1 MKKRIAAVLSAL
13 LLLAL
18 LAPLSLASGGV
29 SVSTGSLKIKKGSSA
44 TFTVKAS
51 NAAGKISIS
60 SSDTGVATVS
70 ESSVWLE
77 NSSVTV
83 TVKGVANGSCRIT
96 VKCVDVATFDEE
108 PISSSYTVKV
118 TVYTPETTSEKPRT
132 SETTSEKP
140 RTSEPQKPA
149 AEKKSGNADLKA
161 LSPVGFEMTEAFS
174 PDVKSYTAY
183 APEGIEKAEF
193 SFETDSPKAKAVL
206 SGETLEEG
214 WNDVKILVTA
224 ENGDTKTYTVRV
236 YRPET
241 PTDFY
246 AFRGKE
252 LGKVKNV
259 DLVALEGYAPDEE
272 LVFRPEEGEGPAV
285 LYLAE
290 PESGNTDFYLFDEKE
305 NAVVAPFRVIRAGDS
320 VRYPADASE
329 EDPPADPSL
338 LSLESADWEET
349 GFAVWRWRD
358 PAMKDFSIWVLRDGE
373 GNAGFYRL
381 DEKEKTWQRYVPEP
395 VPEPPAPEEEPP
407 EETGTEEENA
417 GEGAPETGGE
427 LPPPETGRE
436 PPENAEEKTDPRL
449 IWASAAAGGGG
460 LLALIFLALWIRSE
474 KKRGKSEKTPE
485 A

>member
-1 MKKRIAAVLSAL
+1 M
-13 LLLAL
+13 
-18 LAPLSLASGGV
+18 
-29 SVSTGSLKIKKGSSA
+29 SVSTGSLKIKKGGSA
-44 TFTVKAS
+44 SFTVKAS

-60 SSDTGVATVS
+60 SSDTGVATAS
-70 ESSVWLE
+70 ESSVWLD

-96 VKCVDVATFDEE
+96 VKCVDVATYDEE
-108 PISSSYTVKV
+108 TVSSSYTVKI
-118 TVYTPETTSEKPRT
+118 TVYTPETTSEKPHS
-132 SETTSEKP
+132 SEPTSEKP
-140 RTSEPQKPA
+140 RSSEPKKPA
-149 AEKKSGNADLKA
+149 PEKKSGNADLKA

-174 PDVKSYTAY
+174 PDVTSYTAY

-193 SFETDSPKAKAVL
+193 SFETDSAKAKAAL
-206 SGETLEEG
+206 SGEALEEG

-224 ENGDTKTYTVRV
+224 ENGDTKTYVVRV

-241 PTDFY
+241 PTEFY
-246 AFRGKE
+246 SFRGRE

-259 DLVALEGYAPDEE
+259 DLVSLEGFAPDEE

-285 LYLAE
+285 LYLVE

-305 NAVVAPFRVIRAGDS
+305 DAVVAPFRVIRAGDS
-320 VRYPADASE
+320 LRYPADASE
-329 EDPPADPSL
+329 EEPPADPSL

-381 DEKEKTWQRYVPEP
+381 DETEKTWQRYVPEP
-395 VPEPPAPEEEPP
+395 VPEPPAPEEEPA
-407 EETGTEEENA
+407 EETGTEENA
-417 GEGAPETGGE
+417 GDRASETAGE

-436 PPENAEEKTDPRL
+436 TPENDEAKTDPRL
-449 IWASAAAGGGG
+449 IWALGAAGGGI
-460 LLALIFLALWIRSE
+460 LLAVIFFALWIRSE
-474 KKRGKSEKTPE
+474 NKRRKSEKSPAE
-485 A
+485 KA